1 MTAPSGHDVAAAA
14 DAAGPVLEAEGVT
27 VRFGGVVALDA
38 VSLRVPRGGFVGL
51 VGPNGAGKTTL
62 FGALSGLVR
71 PRAGRVRLAG
81 IDVTRASPQR
91 RARLGLARTF
101 QRIELFAEL
110 TVREHV
116 VIAHRTH
123 ERRDRRFLTDLV
135 GLGSRTTSAEDELVD
150 GVLSVLGLEPVAD
163 RPAAF
168 LPLGTGRLV
177 EVARALATQPA
188 VVLLDEP
195 TSGLDRT
202 DVDRLAETLRRSRR
216 ELGVAFVLVEHNVE
230 FVLGLAEHITVLDF
244 GHVIESGPPAH
255 VRASEAVHAAYLG
268 TAKGDR

>member
-1 MTAPSGHDVAAAA
+1 MTATTGHEPAPPA
-14 DAAGPVLEAEGVT
+14 DTAGPVLEADGVT

-38 VSLRVPRGGFVGL
+38 VSLQVPRGGFVGL

-81 IDVTRASPQR
+81 VDVTRASPQR

-101 QRIELFAEL
+101 QRLELFTEL

-123 ERRDRRFLTDLV
+123 ERRDRRFLVDLA
-135 GLGSRTTSAEDELVD
+135 GFGGRTTEREDELVD
-150 GVLSVLGLEPVAD
+150 SVLTVLGLDAVAD

-202 DVDRLAETLRRSRR
+202 DVERLAETLRRSRR

-255 VRASEAVHAAYLG
+255 IRASEAVHAAYLG
-268 TAKGDR
+268 TTTGDG

>member
-1 MTAPSGHDVAAAA
+1 MTATTGHDASAPSGGAAA
-14 DAAGPVLEAEGVT
+14 VLEAQHVT
-27 VRFGGVVALDA
+27 VRFGGVVALDD
-38 VSLRVPRGGFVGL
+38 VSLHVPSGGFVGL

-71 PRAGRVRLAG
+71 PRAGRVRLVG
-81 IDVTRASPQR
+81 VDVTRASPQR

-101 QRIELFAEL
+101 QRLELFTEL

-123 ERRDRRFLTDLV
+123 ERRDRRFLADLV
-135 GLGSRTTSAEDELVD
+135 GLGSRVTAGEEELVD
-150 GVLSVLGLEPVAD
+150 GVLSVLGLTPVAD

-202 DVDRLAETLRRSRR
+202 DVDRLAETLARSRR
-216 ELGVAFVLVEHNVE
+216 ELGVAFALVEHNVE
-230 FVLGLAEHITVLDF
+230 FVLGLAEHVTVLDF
-244 GHVIESGPPAH
+244 GHVIETGPPAH
-255 VRASEAVHAAYLG
+255 IRASEAVHAAYLG
-268 TAKGDR
+268 TTRDER